1 MRIAIIGYSGSGK
14 STLAKA
20 LGAQYDCPV
29 LHLDA
34 LHFLPGWQ
42 ERDDQDALALL
53 TPRLQ
58 EKSWIIDGNYSTLAY
73 WERMEL
79 ADRIIFLNF
88 NRFQCLL
95 QAYGRYRRNRGQV
108 RDSIAPG
115 CTEKFDWE
123 FLSWI
128 LWNGRRRHTRHRY
141 QQVAQTYP
149 HKFTVCRCR
158 RDVRR
163 LMEEHL

>member
-1 MRIAIIGYSGSGK
+1 MRIAIIGYSGAGK

-34 LHFLPGWQ
+34 LHFLPGWH

-88 NRFQCLL
+88 NRFQCLW

-115 CTEKFDWE
+115 CMEKFDWE

-128 LWNGRRRHTRHRY
+128 LWSGRRRHTRRRY

-149 HKFTVCRCR
+149 HKFTVCRRR

-163 LMEEHL
+163 LMEEHP

>member
-42 ERDDQDALALL
+42 ERDDQDTLALL

-58 EKSWIIDGNYSTLAY
+58 EESWIIDGNYSALAY

-79 ADRIIFLNF
+79 ADQIIFLNV
-88 NRFQCLL
+88 NRFQCLW
-95 QAYGRYRRNRGQV
+95 QAYRRYLHNRGQV
-108 RDSIAPG
+108 RSSIAPG
-115 CTEKFDWE
+115 CLEKFDWE
-123 FLSWI
+123 FFCWI
-128 LWNGRRRHTRHRY
+128 LWNGRSKRHRSRY
-141 QQVAQTYP
+141 RQVMQTYP
-149 HKFTVCRCR
+149 QKCTVCRSH
-158 RDVRR
+158 RDIRR
-163 LMEEHL
+163 LKEKYL